1 MWDCQKDGKGKRWF
15 LSRVIWGNKE
25 DLDLGLNFQWMMVGF
40 YELGLVVL
48 VRGLCQFQEKDQRKE
63 LENVKVKDFV
73 VFDLVQ
79 GGKWG
84 VGWNWLGV
92 LDRVWVLFSLFVW
105 MWWYSL
111 VQELDLWVCWLVKLE
126 EWLKVVVVSL
136 MGDVLVEL
144 VCDESS
150 RWNET
155 WQGGDILNIGCHGS
169 TGTCGWDFG
178 GKGWKRL

>member
-1 MWDCQKDGKGKRWF
+1 
-15 LSRVIWGNKE
+15 
-25 DLDLGLNFQWMMVGF
+25 MMVGF

-155 WQGGDILNIGCHGS
+155 
-169 TGTCGWDFG
+169 
-178 GKGWKRL
+178 